1 MRESGWGYDMSQISS
16 RLSEQSLTTLGSWAV
31 LNPGSVES
39 IGTRS
44 ADGHSYLRRL
54 FGTDLLIIVS
64 VSALPAI
71 AFLQENLSAEHRLE
85 TLPYHVLAG
94 LALSLAW
101 ILSLTV
107 FKAHSI
113 GSVAVGMQE
122 YKVIVYGS
130 VCLAG
135 VLGVLISLLEADA
148 LRLYLSVSLPV
159 GVICLLLSRWSWRQ
173 WLLRRSRHG
182 FALSNVL
189 IYGQGSDASFA
200 IQQISKKSGPVFRVV
215 GVLLDG
221 TPDTQ
226 AELEIS
232 HTNPT
237 VPLAYS
243 FEDLEQDLLR
253 LHADSVIVAGPLVGG
268 NQSLQELSWRLEKTG
283 TKLIVASSLT
293 GVASRRVRTTPLDGM
308 PLMHVDLAKF
318 TGARYLLKRGF
329 DILFASAALLALSP
343 VFMVIA
349 LLIRREGPGKIFFRQ
364 ERAGQDGKAFTMF
377 KFRTMVEDAEA
388 RLADLKD
395 LNEGSGP
402 LFKLK
407 NDPRI
412 TRTGHW
418 LRKHSLDELPQFVNV
433 LLGDMSV
440 VGPRPPLFTEVQAYE
455 GHTRRR
461 LLLKPGVTGLWQV
474 SGRSNLDWKESV
486 RLDLYYAENWT
497 VLSDLRI
504 IWRTF
509 HVMIKPEGAY

>member
-1 MRESGWGYDMSQISS
+1 MSQISS
-16 RLSEQSLTTLGSWAV
+16 RISEESLSPLGSWAV
-31 LNPGSVES
+31 LTPGSVQS
-39 IGTRS
+39 TGTRR
-44 ADGHSYLRRL
+44 ADGHLYLRRI
-54 FGTDLLIIVS
+54 FGTDLLIIVA
-64 VSALPAI
+64 VSALPVLALTQESLSTGLVDQT
-71 AFLQENLSAEHRLE
+71 LQF
-85 TLPYHVLAG
+85 HVLAG
-94 LALSLAW
+94 LALSIAW
-101 ILSLTV
+101 MLSLWA

-122 YKVIVYGS
+122 YKLMVYGS

-135 VLGVLISLLEADA
+135 VLGILISLLQADA
-148 LRLYLSVSLPV
+148 LRIYLSVSLPV
-159 GVICLLLSRWSWRQ
+159 GVMSLLLSRWSWRQ
-173 WLLRRSRHG
+173 WLAHRSRQG

-200 IQQISKKSGPVFRVV
+200 LQQISKKSGPVYRVV
-215 GVLLDG
+215 GVLFDG
-221 TPDTQ
+221 APDPS
-226 AELEIS
+226 AEEEIGKS
-232 HTNPT
+232 NPM
-237 VPLAYS
+237 VPLVYG
-243 FEDLEQDLLR
+243 FNDLEQELQR